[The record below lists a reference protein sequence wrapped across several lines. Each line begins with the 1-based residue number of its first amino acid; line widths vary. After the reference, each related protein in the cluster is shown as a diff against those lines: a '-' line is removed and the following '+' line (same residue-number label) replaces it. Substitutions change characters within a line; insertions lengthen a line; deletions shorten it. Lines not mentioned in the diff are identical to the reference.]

1 VRSAR
6 VRLATL
12 WISQCARVLADWCL
26 RVTAILQWWRAG
38 HGDISWHVAT
48 AVFIAPFILLA
59 PLNGCLSNGLPRRGV
74 LAGSSAFAL
83 AAVAVFAWLRAPW
96 MVCLGVVALAA
107 AVYSPAR
114 YAMLPAAAADSHLPL
129 PRVNGLIEMGGA
141 SAIVGGLA
149 LGLTLSDSE
158 EVLVGVLLGLNLLA
172 FLAALSA
179 WFPSDVL
186 RPEPPLRAVAD
197 FFTDVRRV
205 AADPVAAASV
215 LALASFQ
222 AVVTAGSGALVA
234 DALGLGSGALEAVA
248 WATVFVGAGAALGCA
263 LAGVPGHP
271 RRNLG
276 WVPLGATG
284 LLAALGWAAAAADAG
299 HLPWAPCL
307 LLGIAGGLVNV
318 PLRAAYMAA
327 VPADARG
334 NAMSVMNTAIYL
346 LTAGLVLLVVLLVRS
361 GLLATPLAQ
370 LLFLAVLTGLGAAA
384 AWYELLPHA
393 VELALEGPFALMYRV
408 RTFGPGKDRIPDR
421 GPLIVIANHTAYAD
435 PFWIGTFAPRH
446 LTPLMTSLFYDL
458 PVVRWL
464 MVHVVGAIRVQ
475 LASFRRQAPELD
487 EAVALLRRGGALLIF
502 PEGQLRRTAEP
513 TLRLFGQG
521 VWHILQ
527 EMPQTPVVV
536 CWIEG
541 GWGSFSSY
549 DRGPPMKN
557 KRLDWRRPIDVAVEE
572 PQVIPPKVLADPLVT
587 RTFLMRACR
596 ECRRYLGLEVP
607 PGQAVKP
614 EEDDSEKGVAG
625 PDAHPIPP

>member
-1 VRSAR
+1 MRSAR
-6 VRLATL
+6 VRLAML
-12 WISQCARVLADWCL
+12 WVSQCARVLADWCL
-26 RVTAILQWWRAG
+26 RVTAILQWWQAG
-38 HGDISWHVAT
+38 HGDASWHVAT
-48 AVFIAPFILLA
+48 TVFIAPFILLA
-59 PLNGCLSNGLPRRGV
+59 PLNGCLSNGLPRRRV

-83 AAVAVFAWLRAPW
+83 AAVAVCAWLRAPW
-96 MVCLGVVALAA
+96 MVCLGVVAVAA

-114 YAMLPAAAADSHLPL
+114 YALLPAAAADSHLPL

-141 SAIVGGLA
+141 SSIIGGLA
-149 LGLTLSDSE
+149 LGWELSGEGD
-158 EVLVGVLLGLNLLA
+158 VLVGVLLGLNLLA
-172 FLAALSA
+172 FLAALPA
-179 WFPSDVL
+179 CFPSDVL
-186 RPEPPLRAVAD
+186 RPEPPLRAAAD
-197 FFTDVRRV
+197 FFADVRRV
-205 AADPVAAASV
+205 AAEPTAAAS
-215 LALASFQ
+215 LLGLASFQ

-234 DALGLGSGALEAVA
+234 YALALESGALQALA
-248 WATVFVGAGAALGCA
+248 SALAFVMAGAALGCL

-284 LLAALGWAAAAADAG
+284 LLAALAWAAAAAG
-299 HLPWAPCL
+299 GHHLPWAPCL
-307 LLGIAGGLVNV
+307 LLGFAGGLVNV

-334 NAMSVMNTAIYL
+334 NAMSVMNLAIYVF
-346 LTAGLVLLVVLLVRS
+346 TAVLALVMVLLVGS
-361 GLLATPLAQ
+361 GLLPTPLAQ
-370 LLFLAVLTGLGAAA
+370 LGFLAMLTALGAAA

-408 RTFGPGKDRIPDR
+408 RTFGPGKDRMPAT
-421 GPLIVIANHTAYAD
+421 GPLIVLANHTAYAD
-435 PFWIGTFAPRH
+435 PFWIGQFAPRH

-464 MVHVVGAIRVQ
+464 MVHIVGAIRVQ
-475 LASFRRQAPELD
+475 LASFRRQAPELG
-487 EAVALLRRGGALLIF
+487 EAVELLRRGGALLIF

-527 EMPQTPVVV
+527 EVPRTPVVV

-572 PQVIPPKVLADPLVT
+572 PQVLPPEVLADPLAT

-607 PGQAVKP
+607 PGHPVKR
-614 EEDDSEKGVAG
+614 EEDDSEKGLAG
-625 PDAHPIPP
+625 PDGRPVPP